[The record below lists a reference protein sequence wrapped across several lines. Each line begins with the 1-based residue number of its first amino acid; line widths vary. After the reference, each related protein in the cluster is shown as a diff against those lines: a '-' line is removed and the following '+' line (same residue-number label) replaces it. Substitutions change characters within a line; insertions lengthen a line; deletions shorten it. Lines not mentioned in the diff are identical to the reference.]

1 MKNYPLAIIQAR
13 IGSTRLPGKSLM
25 KINER
30 PLLEYVVRRVR
41 QGVEK
46 VVLALPE
53 NPGDDRLAEVAAA
66 WPCEIVRGSELDVLG
81 RFNSVLERFPAAD
94 PVVRVTGDNPLIATS
109 LIKSNIEEL
118 MRTGADWAAHTL
130 LPLGSACAVF
140 RRYWL
145 EEAHRKAS
153 TLRDREHV
161 TLWIKRH
168 PRSRPLRRPAP
179 VEYRAPGLRLTVD
192 TEKDLELI
200 RHIYA
205 HFPERGWEL
214 SLPEVIEYLCEN
226 PDIAGL
232 NSEIKQE
239 VYGKR
244 KSVLY
249 SFNCGRQ
256 WGHGHWHRCRNIA
269 SFLKKSEGKKY
280 KNYFLVGETSE
291 SKVCEREKNKNF
303 QSLAVL
309 PSPLTE
315 EDVCR
320 WQIRSGAR
328 KLILDRKYTDIQTV
342 EKLRENGCTVIGI
355 EDRGTGR
362 GRMDFVFD
370 PNIYPGTLTEDKL
383 PSHNQCYG
391 PRFALIDPRF
401 AKNKVEEIK
410 EKMTK
415 VGLCFGGTDPA
426 GLARQFVKNIVSDYP
441 GIEFHLFGPPATSPH
456 PGNLIN
462 RGSVDDPALAFS
474 SLDLMCI
481 SGGVIKF
488 EIAALQI
495 PAIIIAQHD
504 EQYQNSRRFV
514 EKNDISWPLIASN
527 SEPQAWREKLNKALD
542 YETRVNWASSTRD
555 VVDGRGIQRLT
566 NIIVD

>member
-1 MKNYPLAIIQAR
+1 MSNYPLAIIQAR
-13 IGSTRLPGKSLM
+13 IGSTRLPGKSLL
-25 KINER
+25 KINDR
-30 PLLEYVVRRVR
+30 SLLEYVVRRVHR
-41 QGVEK
+41 DVEK

-53 NPGDDRLAEVAAA
+53 NPADDPLDEVAAA
-66 WPCEIVRGSELDVLG
+66 WPCEIVRGSEVDVLG
-81 RFNSVLERFPAAD
+81 RFNSVLELFPDAD
-94 PVVRVTGDNPLIATS
+94 PIVRVTGDNPLIATS
-109 LIKSNIEEL
+109 LIKSNIKEL

-145 EEAHRKAS
+145 EEAHRKATTS
-153 TLRDREHV
+153 RDREHV

-168 PRSRPLRRPAP
+168 PRTSSLRRPAP

-192 TEKDLELI
+192 TDKDLELI
-200 RHIYA
+200 RHIYS
-205 HFPERGWEL
+205 HFSESGWEL
-214 SLPEVIEYLCEN
+214 SLPEVIEYLCKN
-226 PDIAGL
+226 PHIAGL

-239 VYGKR
+239 IYSDK

-249 SFNCGRQ
+249 TFNCGRE
-256 WGHGHWHRCRNIA
+256 WGHGHWHRCQNIA
-269 SFLKKSEGKKY
+269 RFLKGTANKKY
-280 KNYFLVGETSE
+280 KNYFLVGETPE
-291 SKVCEREKNKNF
+291 SGVCDRRKSKKF

-328 KLILDRKYTDIQTV
+328 KLILDRKYTDLKTV
-342 EKLRENGCTVIGI
+342 EKLQENGCTVIGI

-370 PNIYPGTLTEDKL
+370 PNIYPDTLPEDRL
-383 PSHNQCYG
+383 PSASQCYG

-401 AKNKVEEIK
+401 AKNKVKKIK
-410 EKMTK
+410 EKLTK

-426 GLARQFVKNIVSDYP
+426 GLARQFVKNIVPAYP
-441 GIEFHLFGPPATSPH
+441 RIEFHLFGTSVALPH
-456 PGNLIN
+456 PENLIN
-462 RGSVDDPALAFS
+462 RGSVNNPALAFS

-488 EIAALQI
+488 EVAALQL
-495 PAIIIAQHD
+495 PAIIISQHE
-504 EQYQNSRRFV
+504 EQYRNSRRFV
-514 EKNDISWPLIASN
+514 EKNDIGWPLIASD
-527 SEPQAWREKLNKALD
+527 SEPEVWRKKLNKAFD
-542 YETRVNWASSTRD
+542 YETRLRWASSTRG
-555 VVDGRGIQRLT
+555 VVDGRGIQRLI